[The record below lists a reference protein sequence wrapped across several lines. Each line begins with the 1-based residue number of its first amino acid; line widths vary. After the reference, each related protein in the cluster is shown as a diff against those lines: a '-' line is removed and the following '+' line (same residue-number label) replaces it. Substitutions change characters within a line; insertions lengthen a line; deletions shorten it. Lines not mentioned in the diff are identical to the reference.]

1 MKLNRRSFMKLIP
14 VGLVAI
20 GLWWFLG
27 QNAKEPIATP
37 QVTGTRSTA
46 SHTASTTEISP
57 QATSTTSTTTQAT
70 STATAFEF
78 PITWNGQQATT
89 INPNEYRL
97 KIDGDVTNPLEL
109 KLEDLYAMTSVQ
121 KTLKIQC
128 VEGWSA
134 DVPWEGIPLSYLLRR
149 AGSSVK
155 DITQVTIKAINGYST
170 TLNSDEVANLDSMIA
185 LKVDGAP
192 LTVDHGF
199 PARLVAPTRL
209 GLDWVKYVATI
220 TCTSN

>member
-20 GLWWFLG
+20 GLWWLLG

-46 SHTASTTEISP
+46 SHATSTTEISP